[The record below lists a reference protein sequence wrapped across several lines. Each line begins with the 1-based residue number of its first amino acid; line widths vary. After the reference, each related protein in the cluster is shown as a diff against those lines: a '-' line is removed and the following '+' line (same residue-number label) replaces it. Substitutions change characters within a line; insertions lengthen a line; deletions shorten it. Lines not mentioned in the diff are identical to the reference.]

1 MNNRL
6 TQFLTTEQL
15 TPTRFADL
23 LGVQRSGISHILSGR
38 NKPGYDFLEKFITRF
53 PSVNIEWLITGRG
66 KMYKEMNK
74 LQLFPVQPIEPTP
87 IEEPELFSGSPEKKE
102 IEAEN
107 PAKIQTESILNPSK
121 TVEKVVVFYTDKTF
135 SAYLPE

>member
-1 MNNRL
+1 MTDRL
-6 TQFLTTEQL
+6 TQFLATEQL

-23 LGVQRSGISHILSGR
+23 IGVQRAGISHILSGR
-38 NKPGYDFLEKFITRF
+38 NKPGYSFFKKFIERF

-66 KMYKEMNK
+66 KMYKEMNTP
-74 LQLFPVQPIEPTP
+74 QLFPVQPIEPTP
-87 IEEPELFSGSPEKKE
+87 IEEPELFSETSEKKE
-102 IEAEN
+102 IQAEN
-107 PAKIQTESILNPSK
+107 PPKIPTESILNPSK

>member
-1 MNNRL
+1 MNERL
-6 TQFLTTEQL
+6 TQFLAAEQL

-38 NKPGYDFLEKFITRF
+38 NKPGYDFLEKFIKRF
-53 PSVNIEWLITGRG
+53 PSINVEWLITGRG
-66 KMYKEMNK
+66 KMYKEMNTP
-74 LQLFPVQPIEPTP
+74 QLFPVQTIEPTP
-87 IEEPELFSGSPEKKE
+87 IEEPELFSDYPEKKE

-107 PAKIQTESILNPSK
+107 PPKIPTESILNPSK

-135 SAYLPE
+135 SAYIPE